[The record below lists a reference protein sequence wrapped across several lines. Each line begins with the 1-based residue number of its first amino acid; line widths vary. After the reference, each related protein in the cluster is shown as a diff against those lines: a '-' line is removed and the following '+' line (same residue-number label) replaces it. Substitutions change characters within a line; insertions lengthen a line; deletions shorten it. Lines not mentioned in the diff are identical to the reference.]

1 MWLFKNMP
9 RDEVGQFLWFPA
21 HLSFILKAI
30 NAAFVRYVLP
40 LLSPNIILPTP
51 VENFPHIGFDL

>member
-1 MWLFKNMP
+1 MP
-9 RDEVGQFLWFPA
+9 RDEVGQFLWFPD
-21 HLSFILKAI
+21 HLCFVMKAV

-40 LLSPNIILPTP
+40 LLSLRFVLPAP

>member
-1 MWLFKNMP
+1 MWICKNMP
-9 RDEVGQFLWFPA
+9 RDEVGQFLWFPD
-21 HLSFILKAI
+21 HLCFVMKAV

-40 LLSPNIILPTP
+40 LLSLRFVLPAP